1 VVVAGASVTGG
12 YLRTK
17 LAVAGLPLSGF
28 VYGIISL
35 RHGLQV
41 LLSEVM
47 PWKLEMMDHVEAW
60 VQVAC
65 PRLSIDWGEGF
76 GKPTLTPYEAMIA
89 LHKVLLR
96 LPSPVIWVVFIVTKS
111 SWLQ

>member
-1 VVVAGASVTGG
+1 
-12 YLRTK
+12 
-17 LAVAGLPLSGF
+17 
-28 VYGIISL
+28 
-35 RHGLQV
+35 V

-47 PWKLEMMDHVEAW
+47 PWKLEMMDHVDAW

-89 LHKVLLR
+89 LHKVQSTVLKRVLFPPFEQC
-96 LPSPVIWVVFIVTKS
+96 LIVTS
-111 SWLQ
+111 ICGD